1 MGVSGSTTEPD
12 REIRHHLSVDV
23 EEYYQVSALEPHLPR
38 ERWPEIESRLQEG
51 MARLLD
57 LLDEFDTRSTFFV
70 LGCVAEKHPGLIR
83 DLAQAG
89 HEIASHGWDHQR
101 VGRLSPEEF
110 RTQVRDTRALLEDL
124 SGTRVDGYRAPS
136 FSITRGAEWA
146 LEIIQEE
153 GYGYDS
159 SLYPVRRPGYG
170 YAGGERGITTL
181 ELEGGNLVEVPPA
194 TLRVAG
200 ANLPVGGG
208 GSLRHLPLGLVRA
221 ALTRYGRNGG
231 GATLYLHPWELDPDQ
246 PRVDG
251 TSWLTRLRHYGGL
264 RKTEPRLRRLL
275 SEFRFQTIRQTL
287 GEKGYL

>member
-1 MGVSGSTTEPD
+1 MGVSGSTTGPD

-23 EEYYQVSALEPHLPR
+23 EEYYQVSALEPYLPR
-38 ERWPEIESRLQEG
+38 ERWPEIESRLHQG

-57 LLDEFDTRSTFFV
+57 LLEEFDTRSTFFV
-70 LGCVAEKHPGLIR
+70 LGCVAEKHPRLIR
-83 DLAQAG
+83 DLAGAG

-101 VGRLSPEEF
+101 VSHLSPEEF
-110 RTQVRDTRALLEDL
+110 RTQVRNTRTLLEDL
-124 SGTRVDGYRAPS
+124 SGTRVDGFRAPS
-136 FSITRGAEWA
+136 FSITRGQEWA
-146 LEIIQEE
+146 LEIVREE
-153 GYGYDS
+153 GHTYDS

-181 ELEGGNLVEVPPA
+181 ELEAGTLVEVPPA

-208 GSLRHLPLGLVRA
+208 GSLRHLPLALVRA

-246 PRVDG
+246 PRVEG
-251 TSWLTRLRHYGGL
+251 ASWLTRLRHYGGL
-264 RKTEPRLRRLL
+264 RNTEPRLRRLL
-275 SEFRFQTIRQTL
+275 SEFRFQPIHRTL
-287 GEKGYL
+287 AEKELL